1 MSQPALEIRDNPD
14 QHRFEVQV
22 SGQIAVAQYV
32 LSDSVIS
39 FTHTEVPESL
49 EGQGI
54 GSALVEF
61 ALRDARSRN
70 LKVAPMCPFVAAYI
84 RRHRDFADL
93 VPDEY
98 RERISGN
105 H

>member
-14 QHRFEVQV
+14 QHRFEAHV
-22 SGQIAVAQYV
+22 GAQIAVAQYM
-32 LSDSVIS
+32 LSNSVMI

-54 GSALVEF
+54 GSALIEF
-61 ALRDARSRN
+61 ALRDARARN

-84 RRHRDFADL
+84 RRHQDFADL
-93 VPDEY
+93 VPEEY
-98 RERISGN
+98 RDRISRV